1 MDALIIADDLSG
13 AADCAAASGTGAI
26 VTLSG
31 SADVDAPVVAVDID
45 SRDLAPAAAAD
56 RAGTVARTGADSLIY
71 QKLDST
77 LRGNWPAELAA
88 IAAELTRARGKAPL
102 VLLCPA
108 FPERGRSVVRGHVR
122 VEGRSLASGSIA
134 TMLGGAGLEGSD
146 VPRGLMPSELRAA
159 LDAVAAAGRIAVCD
173 AESRADLN
181 ALAKISLDYTNVF
194 WAGSAGLMSSL
205 ATQLGWRAP
214 QEPLPPAP
222 GCVLVV
228 VGSASDVSRTQVN
241 RLAAVPG
248 VKSILYPAETLAG
261 RGGDH
266 LGSAAAE
273 LATAAR
279 SARCVAVSIDAAPG
293 ASTGAALVAGLTRLL
308 VPLLPHFGGLVVTGG
323 ETARSLLSGAGV
335 HALRILGE
343 LEPGVPFGR
352 TVGALERTIITKAG
366 GFGTPDTLVHAFR
379 ALTQPAP
386 DPGREPT

>member
-56 RAGTVARTGADSLIY
+56 RAGAVARTGADSLIY

-134 TMLGGAGLEGSD
+134 TMLNGAGLEGSD
-146 VPRGLMPSELRAA
+146 VPRGLVPSELRAA
-159 LDAVAAAGRIAVCD
+159 LDAIAAAGRIAICD

-205 ATQLGWRAP
+205 AAQLGWRAP

-228 VGSASDVSRTQVN
+228 VGSASDVSRTQVD
-241 RLAAVPG
+241 RLAARARGQEHQVP
-248 VKSILYPAETLAG
+248 
-261 RGGDH
+261 R
-266 LGSAAAE
+266 
-273 LATAAR
+273 R
-279 SARCVAVSIDAAPG
+279 
-293 ASTGAALVAGLTRLL
+293 
-308 VPLLPHFGGLVVTGG
+308 
-323 ETARSLLSGAGV
+323 
-335 HALRILGE
+335 HADGQRW
-343 LEPGVPFGR
+343 
-352 TVGALERTIITKAG
+352 
-366 GFGTPDTLVHAFR
+366 
-379 ALTQPAP
+379 
-386 DPGREPT
+386 

>member
-1 MDALIIADDLSG
+1 M
-13 AADCAAASGTGAI
+13 
-26 VTLSG
+26 
-31 SADVDAPVVAVDID
+31 
-45 SRDLAPAAAAD
+45 
-56 RAGTVARTGADSLIY
+56 
-71 QKLDST
+71 
-77 LRGNWPAELAA
+77 
-88 IAAELTRARGKAPL
+88 
-102 VLLCPA
+102 
-108 FPERGRSVVRGHVR
+108 RGHVR

-146 VPRGLMPSELRAA
+146 VPRGLVPSELRAA
-159 LDAVAAAGRIAVCD
+159 LDAIAAAGRIAVCD
-173 AESRADLN
+173 AKSRADLN

-205 ATQLGWRAP
+205 AAQLGWRAP

-248 VKSILYPAETLAG
+248 VKSIMYQAEMLTG
-261 RGGDH
+261 KGGDH
-266 LGSAAAE
+266 LSSAAAE

-293 ASTGAALVAGLTRLL
+293 ASTGAALVAGLTHLL

-352 TVGALERTIITKAG
+352 TVGALDRTIITKAG

-379 ALTQPAP
+379 ALTQPSP
-386 DPGREPT
+386 DPGREPA